1 MDENG
6 LMPYDVL
13 FSVVDSVV
21 IEPRGV
27 SMLPF
32 LKEGR
37 DSVHLVRPAA
47 APQKYD
53 IVLYRVRDE

>member
-6 LMPYDVL
+6 LMPYEVL
-13 FSVVDSVV
+13 FTVVDSVV

-32 LKEGR
+32 LKDGR
-37 DSVHLVRPAA
+37 DSVRLVRPAA
-47 APQKYD
+47 APQK
-53 IVLYRVRDE
+53 